1 MREAI
6 RILKSGD
13 RERAFQM
20 LWDYLSDNP
29 RDPNGWIWL
38 SEAAPTTQGTI
49 VALEE
54 ALAVEPNQPHAA
66 TIRQRIEML
75 RDDLRAAGDRLPSYE
90 AGNALSFLGRSGR
103 DYATAD
109 SGDSLADDVA
119 DLWHDATDAAR
130 DVGDNVVDATQ
141 EAGETVAEAWD
152 EATDKDDDH
161 SVAERRVVVSELS
174 DDEAATLSAS
184 WTDGIDEADVGPRDS
199 LSGDDDL
206 WQPTSVGA
214 TQSVEAGAK
223 EAMADELSAT
233 QATVDQASGDA
244 ATSGEGVGAKTTMA
258 DELSATQ
265 GATVARDVAPDAAG
279 GTRSQV
285 ADDLRETQHDADSR
299 WEDGAAEGATAAAA
313 VDFAGGTKEAL
324 SDELDEAQERAASRW
339 DDTGD
344 AVEARGDSL
353 WDDVKDTAH
362 DAKEAVADKVDDAAD
377 AMSDETN
384 EAKHD
389 VTSLWDD
396 AGDTEAGAKAAMA
409 DALPDS
415 QTSGVNWFDAEDVKA
430 PESVGDTPSYVA
442 DERPESQHDADSL
455 WDDAGAT
462 VLGATGAATHGIGHG
477 TKDRVSDE
485 WDETQDSTDS
495 LWDDAAERVDDSDDA
510 GDSLWDDMKETAH
523 DAKEAVADTVDD
535 AVDAVSGET
544 HDATSRWDEGEDTV
558 AVEVDRTTDA
568 VWEDDRVDV
577 VHGDTDSLW
586 DETKEAAHGTKAAIL
601 DTVDDAT
608 DADVAFSDRVND
620 WSEAEDELVEDG
632 PHGEVVTTR
641 RAVSASAGLFPE
653 EGVIE
658 EETRYVYSED
668 GEPAT
673 PWWVWLVVLLAVALV
688 AYIIWTALNLGVS

>member
-462 VLGATGAATHGIGHG
+462 VLGASGAATHGIGHG